1 MQILPSNS
9 GGKEVRILL
18 LFAVG
23 EPVTRNFQ
31 KELDLPSVFGGLVT
45 KAFSMGCRVQTV
57 EQPEPPD
64 WIWRGLSNL

>member
-1 MQILPSNS
+1 M
-9 GGKEVRILL
+9 L